1 MTPRSHLLQI
11 STNYFA
17 SASSHTLLAS
27 ITSGQIGTRQFG
39 AIWVGPVS
47 SGRAR
52 SSAANM
58 SIDFPKEEES
68 VLRRWK
74 EIKAFETQVEL
85 SKDRP
90 LYTFYDGPPF
100 AT

>member
-1 MTPRSHLLQI
+1 MRLIATSKISQRSAFDTENQELSCIGAFRWSKPVLGSLVP
-11 STNYFA
+11 ST
-17 SASSHTLLAS
+17 
-27 ITSGQIGTRQFG
+27 
-39 AIWVGPVS
+39 
-47 SGRAR
+47 
-52 SSAANM
+52 ANM
-58 SIDFPKEEES
+58 SIDFPKEEEE

-85 SKDRP
+85 SKSRP